1 MDVSR
6 RCPSIYIFFII
17 LPYLF
22 IIYSYVLPLSPP
34 SLSLSSSI
42 NHVIQIQKSSPSL
55 KLTDTGRVL
64 VIYVWAD
71 IDIQSLGN
79 LQFFIRHGVHSS
91 QPADYYFILQKVNK
105 KPVNESTLPLLPPN
119 AHYIQHENECYDFGT
134 FGWFLSQNITNTTL
148 YKYFIFMNSSVRG
161 PFFPPYFPDDLMW
174 WFTIFTRRLT
184 DEVKLVGSTISCQI
198 NPHVQ
203 SYVLVTDRVGFRLL
217 TSCENW
223 SISLSFWLS

>member
-22 IIYSYVLPLSPP
+22 IIYFYFLPL
-34 SLSLSSSI
+34 LSASSSSCI
-42 NHVIQIQKSSPSL
+42 NHGIQVKRSSSSL

-64 VIYVWAD
+64 VIYVWVD
-71 IDIQSLGN
+71 KYVESLGN
-79 LQFFIRHGVHSS
+79 LRFFIRHGVHPS

-105 KPVNESTLPLLPPN
+105 TSVNESILPSLPPN

-161 PFFPPYFPDDLMW
+161 PFLPPYFPDDLMW
-174 WFTIFTRRLT
+174 WFTIFTRLLT
-184 DEVKLVGSTISCQI
+184 NEVKLVGPTINCEV

-203 SYVLVTDRVGFRLL
+203 SYVLVTDQVGFTLL
-217 TSCENW
+217 NSVENW
-223 SISLSFWLS
+223 SISLSCWLS